1 MNIGQGPERGEV
13 IQGIT
18 PSTFDVPN
26 VVVPGRRLA
35 ERLNA
40 GNPAHLD
47 RTVRIIVDGGTVVFD
62 FNGVY
67 GIFANADTEKGARK
81 IVDAKLRPQDKKL
94 VTVPLPEYIDEV
106 ADVERSGVKKKSLED
121 LLRGIHALGVI
132 FYAATTAP
140 YHLVQ
145 KRDDGEST
153 TLSIYTEHPP
163 VRYILENLRKLGG
176 RALVGTSA
184 NKSGAATHWQYEPVY
199 EEFKY
204 DVDAVV
210 AATPDPNFM
219 NLSKLRLRSTSV
231 VDFTERAPRLFRAGN
246 VSEREIQRKL
256 KEYGLPAMI
265 VGRDVITV
273 RPRDY
278 SNMRPSATIQ

>member
-1 MNIGQGPERGEV
+1 MNIGQGPERGKD
-13 IQGIT
+13 ISQGT
-18 PSTFDVPN
+18 LGVPN
-26 VVVPGRRLA
+26 IIIPGRRLA
-35 ERLNA
+35 EKLNA

-47 RTVRIIVDGGTVVFD
+47 RTVDIILHGGTAVVD

-67 GIFANADTEKGARK
+67 GVFANAD
-81 IVDAKLRPQDKKL
+81 IVAAAERIVQAKVRPQDKKL
-94 VTVPLPEYIDEV
+94 VSVPLPEHIDEM
-106 ADVERSGVKKKSLED
+106 ADLEKSGVKKKNIED

-145 KRDDGEST
+145 RRDDGEST
-153 TLSIYTEHPP
+153 TLSIYTEHKP

-184 NKSGAATHWQYEPVY
+184 NKGGAATHWQYEPVY

-210 AATPDPNFM
+210 AATPDPDFM
-219 NLSKLRLRSTSV
+219 NLSKLRLRSTSI
-231 VDFTERAPRLFRAGN
+231 VDCTGETPRLFRAGN
-246 VSEREIQRKL
+246 VSVYEIKRNLRKCGFP
-256 KEYGLPAMI
+256 EMT

-273 RPRDY
+273 RPREY
-278 SNMRPSATIQ
+278 SDKKLSVTIQ